1 MPYTFQLLA
10 QLLEFHLPG
19 NVGETYMIL
28 YPFLLTPALW
38 EKSSNIHPL
47 VRLLR
52 SYVRKTSPENFE
64 KSLNIVSVFQ
74 ICHCIIR
81 VGKKII
87 YLPIINFQNGLL
99 GVFQKLIASKSQDQE
114 GFRLLKTIIEHC
126 PM

>member
-10 QLLEFHLPG
+10 QLLEFHNPG

-64 KSLNIVSVFQ
+64 KSLNIVSIFKCV
-74 ICHCIIR
+74 IM
-81 VGKKII
+81 
-87 YLPIINFQNGLL
+87 LL
-99 GVFQKLIASKSQDQE
+99 VLVRKLFTFI
-114 GFRLLKTIIEHC
+114 L
-126 PM
+126 